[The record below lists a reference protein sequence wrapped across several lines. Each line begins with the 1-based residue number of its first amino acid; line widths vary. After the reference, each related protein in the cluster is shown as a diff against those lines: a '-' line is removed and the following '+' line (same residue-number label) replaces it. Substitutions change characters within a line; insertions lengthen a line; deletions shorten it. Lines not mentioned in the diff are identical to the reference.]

1 MSFLPGAL
9 RERVERIIRGDAA
22 PGALYI
28 PLAAAEAFYSLA
40 AAARN
45 GFYKAGVLRPG
56 RAPVK
61 VISAGALTVGGAG
74 KTPFAA
80 LLARKL
86 MAKKPGVLSRGYGG
100 RFPGSVYVV
109 SDGRR
114 VTGDPPPVSAD
125 EPYMLALKLPGVP
138 VVLAPRRIEGARL
151 MAEKLGV
158 ETIILDD
165 GFQHRAIHRDLDILL
180 LDAGL
185 LRRGVR
191 LLPLGPLREPL
202 SAAGRADV
210 IVVTG
215 VSTDND
221 DGFAELAEA
230 IRRTV
235 GGEKTI
241 AAVSGSITGFAS
253 LDGELREKPGGSA
266 FVFSGVADPGR
277 FARSLSGA
285 GVRIAGSLSFP
296 DHHMFTR
303 EDVDRIVRE
312 KERTGAEFIVTTE
325 KDGVRL
331 LRSAGRLGP
340 ELLLAVYEM
349 RITSGEKALD
359 EALASA
365 LG

>member
-9 RERVERIIRGDAA
+9 RESVERVIWGDAE
-22 PGALYI
+22 PGALHI
-28 PLAAAEAFYSLA
+28 PLAAAEVGYRIAV
-40 AAARN
+40 AARN
-45 GFYKAGVLRPG
+45 GLYGAGVLRPG
-56 RAPVK
+56 RAPAK
-61 VISAGALTVGGAG
+61 VISVGALTAGGAG
-74 KTPFAA
+74 KTPFAT

-86 MAKKPGVLSRGYGG
+86 MDKKPGILSRGYGG
-100 RFPGSVYVV
+100 RFPGGVYVV

-151 MAEKLGV
+151 MAGKLGV

-165 GFQHRAIHRDLDILL
+165 GFQHRAIHRDLNILL

-185 LRRGVR
+185 LRRGAR

-202 SAAGRADV
+202 SAARRADV
-210 IVVTG
+210 IAVTG
-215 VSTDND
+215 VDADD

-230 IRRTV
+230 IRRAV
-235 GGEKTI
+235 GAEKTT
-241 AAVSGSITGFAS
+241 AALSGAIIGFTNPN
-253 LDGELREKPGGSA
+253 GQPREKPGGSV

-277 FARSLSGA
+277 FARSLSSA
-285 GVRIAGSLSFP
+285 GVRVAGSLSFP
-296 DHHMFTR
+296 DHHVFTP
-303 EDVDRIVRE
+303 EDAERIVRE
-312 KERTGAEFIVTTE
+312 KERAGAESLVTTE

-331 LRSAGRLGP
+331 SRLAARFGP

-349 RITSGEKALD
+349 RVTRGEAALD
-359 EALASA
+359 EALAAA